1 VQEIPC
7 YQWAEVAELKVAQ
20 TSETDRHAA
29 ILEHL
34 RASLRIN
41 VETNE
46 LTDTI
51 LRDYGIHGNSMAA
64 VQPRWHEW
72 VQVQQLTLTED
83 PVSSYMVKKLYWT
96 HPLWPNCN
104 AHWKR
109 YSRRNLPHAEIAQCN
124 QNTEQHL

>member
-1 VQEIPC
+1 LVAWSNAFVQEIPC

-64 VQPRWHEW
+64 VQPR
-72 VQVQQLTLTED
+72 
-83 PVSSYMVKKLYWT
+83 
-96 HPLWPNCN
+96 
-104 AHWKR
+104 
-109 YSRRNLPHAEIAQCN
+109 
-124 QNTEQHL
+124 